1 MPGSPHDKDCRD
13 SLTGLG
19 DADFAEIEA
28 IYPMVYDDL
37 RDMAERRMRRERRQ
51 HTLQP
56 TALVNEVY
64 LKLADQSGARIKSKT
79 HFVALASV
87 AMQRILCDSG
97 RAKKAGK
104 RGGGWERVDLDGVAE
119 QDRDDELNEAMAEAI
134 LALSEVD
141 ARKAAVVRLRFLGGL
156 TTIQIAETLGVA
168 RSTVDADWAAAR
180 AWIMEHLETA

>member
-1 MPGSPHDKDCRD
+1 MTDAPHTRDCRD

-19 DADFAEIEA
+19 DEDYAQIEA
-28 IYPMVYDDL
+28 IYPEVYDDL
-37 RDMAERRMRRERRQ
+37 RGMAERRMRRERGN

-64 LKLADQSGARIKSKT
+64 LKLMDQSDASIRSKT

-97 RAKKAGK
+97 RARKAAK
-104 RGGGWERVDLDGVAE
+104 RGGGWARVDLDDVS
-119 QDRDDELNEAMAEAI
+119 QPNQDDELNEAMAEAI

-141 ARKAAVVRLRFLGGL
+141 TRKAAVVRLRFLGGL
-156 TTIQIAETLGVA
+156 NTLQIAEALGVA

-180 AWIMEHLETA
+180 VWIMEHLETA

>member
-1 MPGSPHDKDCRD
+1 MPDDPHTRDCRN
-13 SLTGLG
+13 SLTGIG
-19 DADFAEIEA
+19 DAEFAEIEA
-28 IYPMVYDDL
+28 IYPLIYDDL
-37 RDMAERRMRRERRQ
+37 REMAERRMRRERSQ

-64 LKLADQSGARIKSKT
+64 LKLAEQSDARIKSKT

-104 RGGGWERVDLDGVAE
+104 RGGGWARVDLDVVSAE
-119 QDRDDELNEAMAEAI
+119 QEDQHLNEAMAEAI

-141 ARKAAVVRLRFLGGL
+141 PRKAAVVRLRFLGGL
-156 TTIQIAETLGVA
+156 TTVQIAESLGVA

-180 AWIMEHLETA
+180 IWIMEHLESA